1 MTTEKDPSLPHLTL
15 REENEQLSDF
25 LLASQRF
32 LMKHPQASREVIAGL
47 LEEGRQFARTPEGKA
62 WMEALTHSE
71 LVKRSLM
78 IWEAY
83 GLDLLLQTQPSV
95 TPSTWLEM
103 IVAAMANPDLES
115 ILSMLIVEEM
125 RNGNISAA

>member
-1 MTTEKDPSLPHLTL
+1 MTTVHDHSIPHLTL

-32 LMKHPQASREVIAGL
+32 LMKHPQASREVISGF
-47 LEEGRQFARTPEGKA
+47 LEEGRRFAQTPEGKT
-62 WMEALTHSE
+62 WMEALAHSE
-71 LVKRSLM
+71 LVKRALM

-83 GLDLLLQTQPSV
+83 GLDLLLETRPAV

-125 RNGNISAA
+125 RLGNVSAT